1 MWVVIK
7 LQTNTKQEIRH
18 AHKNDASENRT
29 RDCSEK
35 KLPTY
40 LALHMHYPKHWATE
54 EAMQASKMLVFIN
67 VCRRNAN
74 IWYTFGS
81 VKGKQK
87 WLARKISSPRY
98 MRKLLSQSCIFVYV
112 ILQDLFSLGKVV
124 GSYWKTILPWG
135 RYVMGAEGLS

>member
-1 MWVVIK
+1 MEPE
-7 LQTNTKQEIRH
+7 TSERR
-18 AHKNDASENRT
+18 ND
-29 RDCSEK
+29 
-35 KLPTY
+35 LPY
-40 LALHMHYPKHWATE
+40 LSQPTHNPIYCDIE

-74 IWYTFGS
+74 IWYTTSFGS

-98 MRKLLSQSCIFVYV
+98 MRKLLSQSRIFVYV

-124 GSYWKTILPWG
+124 GSYSKTILP
-135 RYVMGAEGLS
+135 